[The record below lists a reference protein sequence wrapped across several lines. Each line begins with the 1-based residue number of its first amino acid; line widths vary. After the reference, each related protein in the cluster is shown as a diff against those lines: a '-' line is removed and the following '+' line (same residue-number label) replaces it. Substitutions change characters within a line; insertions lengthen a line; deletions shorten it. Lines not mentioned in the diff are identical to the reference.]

1 MTEAPRRD
9 SPADAAPAAAQAPQ
23 TAPQLRI
30 GTVAKLNL
38 ADFQNAVPALLE
50 LAIVN
55 EGELPLQALSLH
67 LASEPAFIKPR
78 TWRLESVAAHR
89 SEERR
94 VGKEC

>member
-1 MTEAPRRD
+1 MTEDPRRD

-55 EGELPLQALSLH
+55 EGDLPLQALSLH
-67 LASEPAFIKPR
+67 LARSLPSSSRAPGAWSRWPR
-78 TWRLESVAAHR
+78 TAPMR
-89 SEERR
+89 
-94 VGKEC
+94 